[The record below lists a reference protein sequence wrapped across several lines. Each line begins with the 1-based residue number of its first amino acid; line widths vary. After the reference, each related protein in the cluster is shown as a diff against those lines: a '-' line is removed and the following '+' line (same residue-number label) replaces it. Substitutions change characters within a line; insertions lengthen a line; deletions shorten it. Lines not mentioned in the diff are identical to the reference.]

1 MSESSTIL
9 NCSVKSQVE
18 IQQPVLVLLQGGTN
32 GQEISSTSTNFTSGH
47 NSLTAIVNL
56 TSMAGEYTCKLSA
69 VSNGI
74 TVTASH
80 TIIVTTTS
88 KYQYTIQMI
97 YHACTILVPDPM
109 VTIIPENVIRY
120 EGGKFK
126 LTCRATHGYVNT
138 EVSVTFYWYRG
149 NSPQILPNDE
159 MYSISSQN
167 KQSELTIEQLQSQ
180 GNVYKCMAIFSSS
193 QPTVYMSSNSSF
205 MYDIT
210 INGMNNSLVSINFV
224 VIFKQLHTLC
234 HLM

>member
-9 NCSVKSQVE
+9 NCSVKSKVE
-18 IQQPVLVLLQGGTN
+18 IQEPVLVLLQGGTN
-32 GQEISSTSTNFTSGH
+32 GQEISNMSTNFTSGH
-47 NSLTAIVNL
+47 NSLTAMVNL

-74 TVTASH
+74 TVNASH

-88 KYQYTIQMI
+88 KYQYTVQMI
-97 YHACTILVPDPM
+97 YHILFLVPDPM

-126 LTCRATHGYVNT
+126 LTCRATHGYVNID
-138 EVSVTFYWYRG
+138 VNVTFYWYRG
-149 NSPQILPNDE
+149 NSPQNLSNDE

-167 KQSELTIEQLQSQ
+167 KESVLTIEQLQSQ

-193 QPTVYMSSNSSF
+193 KPTVYMNSNSSV

-210 INGMNNSLVSINFV
+210 INGMNNSLAIIKFV
-224 VIFKQLHTLC
+224 VIFY
-234 HLM
+234 